1 MYYFLEPDQWGIDST
16 GQNAEATTKGFND
29 ALKYAHSQSLTTVI
43 IPKGD
48 YLIDGVNLTQ
58 SRPEYYGGIIF
69 HSNSKIVI
77 HPEAVF
83 KVKPNSSWGYSCF
96 YIGKEV
102 KNITI
107 TGGTIIGDRYEH
119 DYSVQV
125 KNRESHEWGY
135 GIHVR
140 GAQDVIIE
148 NVTVQDCTGDNIW
161 VSYDG
166 MMNYEGQVY
175 TPSKNVLVSN
185 VKLYRG
191 RRNNIATDGCL
202 GLIVENSLIAD
213 SDGDIDPR
221 LGMDIEGF
229 AENSIKYNH
238 PYEVIVRNNTF
249 RGNTGGCISAEASG
263 KVIMNGNFFDGRA
276 CYGYGT
282 DVVIS
287 NNVFSDLT
295 QTKTAINSH
304 RVSSTEKSN
313 NVVISNN
320 VIKGYS
326 NGIDARGKNV
336 VIEGN
341 SIAEVKTKAIY
352 VYLAENVTVSN
363 NNIFD
368 SPTCLPIKLQLAN
381 NIKVTGNYA
390 SKIDDIAFHIVDS
403 ENINVSDNKLDDVK
417 TGFYIERSKG
427 SIVMNYIDLKRR
439 TGSQGINYDKSCVL
453 MIKDNEIKSPANY
466 GIFGISNEGV
476 SNMIVDN
483 IITDVQGTSA
493 MNIYY
498 GKNHIIQGNIIVYNK
513 STSGGTGVYL
523 IGCNGAKIMRNHV
536 ESISGNSIFNAY
548 RSFDSTNTKI
558 IFNTY
563 NSGTIYK
570 NDTDTELNNVKI

>member
-1 MYYFLEPDQWGIDST
+1 
-16 GQNAEATTKGFND
+16 
-29 ALKYAHSQSLTTVI
+29 
-43 IPKGD
+43 
-48 YLIDGVNLTQ
+48 
-58 SRPEYYGGIIF
+58 
-69 HSNSKIVI
+69 
-77 HPEAVF
+77 
-83 KVKPNSSWGYSCF
+83 
-96 YIGKEV
+96 
-102 KNITI
+102 
-107 TGGTIIGDRYEH
+107 
-119 DYSVQV
+119 
-125 KNRESHEWGY
+125 
-135 GIHVR
+135 
-140 GAQDVIIE
+140 
-148 NVTVQDCTGDNIW
+148 
-161 VSYDG
+161 

-175 TPSKNVLVSN
+175 TPSEHVLVKN

-202 GLIVENSLIAD
+202 GLTVENSLIAD
-213 SDGDIDPR
+213 SDGDIEPR

-238 PYEVIVRNNTF
+238 PYEVVVRNNTF

-263 KVIMNGNFFDGRA
+263 KVIMANNFFDGRA

-287 NNVFSDLT
+287 NNVFSDPT
-295 QTKTAINSH
+295 KTKTAINSH
-304 RVSSTEKSN
+304 RVSSTENSN

-368 SPTCLPIKLQLAN
+368 SPTCLPVKLQLAN
-381 NIKVTGNYA
+381 NVKVTGNYA

-466 GIFGISNEGV
+466 GIFGMSNEGV
-476 SNMIVDN
+476 SNMIVGN

-523 IGCNGAKIMRNHV
+523 IGCNGVKIMRNHV